1 MVRKGLAPAHAVSP
15 NQTAGANPFPNHEMM
30 LLRPM
35 RLPFSVPEKREFD
48 AVGFGLN
55 AVDHLIVV
63 PEYPAFDTKVRFTG
77 YEKSAGGE
85 TASAMVALKRLGLQ
99 TAYAGRFGSDE
110 DGRFGLR
117 AIEYEGV
124 NLDFAE
130 VIEGAD
136 NQVAFIIIDSRSG
149 ERTIIWDRDERLSY
163 RPDEVP
169 EDLAR
174 RGRILHID
182 GQDPPARAVM
192 AGAAHDAGAIVTA
205 DIDNIYEGLPDLL
218 PLIDVLITSAEFPHR
233 LSGISD
239 ERASLVEIK
248 ARYGCAIVGATL
260 GARGA
265 LIYCEGQFLESP
277 AFEVP
282 GGCRDT
288 TGAGDA
294 FHGGF
299 IYGMLKGE
307 DLETCMKLG
316 NAVAALKCRSLG
328 GRVALP
334 TADEL
339 KDFLG

>member
-1 MVRKGLAPAHAVSP
+1 
-15 NQTAGANPFPNHEMM
+15 
-30 LLRPM
+30 M
-35 RLPFSVPEKREFD
+35 RLPFSVPEKKDFD

-63 PEYPAFDTKVRFTG
+63 PEYPAFDSKVRFTE

-85 TASAMVALKRLGLQ
+85 TASAMVALKRLGLS

-130 VIEGAD
+130 MIEGAD

-169 EDLAR
+169 VDFAR

-205 DIDNIYEGLPDLL
+205 DIDSIYQGLPDLL

-233 LSGISD
+233 ITGISD
-239 ERASLVEIK
+239 ERASLVEMK
-248 ARYGCAIVGATL
+248 ARYGCAVVGATL

-265 LIYCEGQFLESP
+265 LIYCDGRFIESP

-282 GGCRDT
+282 EGCRDT

-294 FHGGF
+294 FHAGF
-299 IYGMLKGE
+299 IYGMLNDE

-328 GRVALP
+328 GRAALP
-334 TADEL
+334 TMDEL
-339 KDFLG
+339 NEFLG

>member
-1 MVRKGLAPAHAVSP
+1 M
-15 NQTAGANPFPNHEMM
+15 PFQI
-30 LLRPM
+30 R
-35 RLPFSVPEKREFD
+35 EKKDFD

-63 PEYPAFDTKVRFTG
+63 PEYPAFDSKVRFTE

-85 TASAMVALKRLGLQ
+85 VASAMVALKRLGLS

-169 EDLAR
+169 TDLAG

-192 AGAAHDAGAIVTA
+192 AGAGHDAGAIVTA
-205 DIDNIYEGLPDLL
+205 DIDNVYEGLPDLL

-233 LSGISD
+233 ITGISD
-239 ERASLVEIK
+239 ERTSLVEIK

-265 LIYCEGQFLESP
+265 LIYCDGQFIESP
-277 AFEVP
+277 AFQVP
-282 GGCRDT
+282 EGCRDT

-294 FHGGF
+294 FHAGF
-299 IYGMLKGE
+299 IYGMLNDE
-307 DLETCMKLG
+307 DLEMCMKLG

-328 GRVALP
+328 GRAALP
-334 TADEL
+334 TVDEL

>member
-1 MVRKGLAPAHAVSP
+1 MQLPI
-15 NQTAGANPFPNHEMM
+15 
-30 LLRPM
+30 
-35 RLPFSVPEKREFD
+35 RLPGDRDFD

-63 PEYPAFDTKVRFTG
+63 PEYPAFDSKVRFTE

-85 TASAMVALKRLGLQ
+85 TASAMVCLQRLGLKS
-99 TAYAGRFGSDE
+99 AYAGRFGSDE

-117 AIEYEGV
+117 AIQYEGV

-130 VIEGAD
+130 MIDGAD
-136 NQVAFIIIDSRSG
+136 NQIAFIIIDSRSG

-163 RPDEVP
+163 RPDEAP
-169 EDLAR
+169 IELAT
-174 RGRILHID
+174 RGRVLHID
-182 GQDPPARAVM
+182 AHDPPACGLM
-192 AGAAHDAGAIVTA
+192 ARAAHDAGAIVTA
-205 DIDNIYEGLPDLL
+205 DIDNIYEGLLDLL
-218 PLIDVLITSAEFPHR
+218 PLIDVLITSAELPHR
-233 LSGISD
+233 MTGISD
-239 ERASLVEIK
+239 ERASLVEMK

-265 LIYCEGQFLESP
+265 LIYCEGQFIESP

-299 IYGMLKGE
+299 IYGMLRSE

-328 GRVALP
+328 GRAALP
-334 TADEL
+334 VESEL
-339 KDFLG
+339 REFLAT